1 MRCTISTLH
10 CLMNSFSVL
19 FNVQHQAENLGASL
33 SFLSTVDKEAVAEPA
48 AHTKI
53 NSPQHTHS
61 RGSPGTGK
69 KGDRVKSGPGGEE
82 RGEEEGHRSKYGQ
95 LFFFLFL
102 LFLSIQ
108 LIARSQVSL
117 WYLRQMQVGLHKLLL
132 KSHNCYFHISKKKK
146 NHNQREITQKIFTF
160 KACFKG
166 GRIRKGKN
174 ILHRG
179 KQ

>member
-1 MRCTISTLH
+1 
-10 CLMNSFSVL
+10 MNSFSVL

-95 LFFFLFL
+95 LFFSFFFFSFQSSSLQGVKSLFGT
-102 LFLSIQ
+102 S
-108 LIARSQVSL
+108 
-117 WYLRQMQVGLHKLLL
+117 
-132 KSHNCYFHISKKKK
+132 
-146 NHNQREITQKIFTF
+146 
-160 KACFKG
+160 
-166 GRIRKGKN
+166 GKC
-174 ILHRG
+174 
-179 KQ
+179 KWVYTSYY

>member
-53 NSPQHTHS
+53 NSSQHTHS

-95 LFFFLFL
+95 LFFFSFSS
-102 LFLSIQ
+102 FPFNPAHCKESSLSLVPQ
-108 LIARSQVSL
+108 ANASGFTQATT
-117 WYLRQMQVGLHKLLL
+117 
-132 KSHNCYFHISKKKK
+132 
-146 NHNQREITQKIFTF
+146 EITQLLFPHK
-160 KACFKG
+160 
-166 GRIRKGKN
+166 
-174 ILHRG
+174 
-179 KQ
+179 